1 MVRMRMKKVKMK
13 NHENKYKP
21 HEGRDLLLNSLMT
34 LECQAHYLAH
44 SRNFKKL
51 VEKT

>member
-1 MVRMRMKKVKMK
+1 MK

-21 HEGRDLLLNSLMT
+21 HEGRDILLNSLMT